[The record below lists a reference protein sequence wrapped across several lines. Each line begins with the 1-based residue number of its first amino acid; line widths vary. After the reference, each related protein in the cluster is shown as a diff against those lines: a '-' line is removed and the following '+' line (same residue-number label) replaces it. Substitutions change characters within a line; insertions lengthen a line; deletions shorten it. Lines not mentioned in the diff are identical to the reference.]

1 MLFKSIV
8 QNIVSLSKTWCVYAR
23 EALLTFACLFVSVCH
38 LVFLQLMFL
47 CASVITLVKLMYK
60 ASHQCAPSCEFAM
73 HQRKWK
79 SNSAVC
85 SCAAFLLHVSAS
97 CAFLIYL
104 ITLMLRYTRIAHNGV
119 DFPQCVSKCAF
130 SD

>member
-1 MLFKSIV
+1 M
-8 QNIVSLSKTWCVYAR
+8 CV
-23 EALLTFACLFVSVCH
+23 LICILKLCACTQGRHWLHLCAFSPVCVI
-38 LVFLQLMFL
+38 LCFCNLCMFL
-47 CASVITLVKLMYK
+47 CASVITLVKLTYK
-60 ASHQCAPSCEFAM
+60 APHQCAPSCEFAM
-73 HQRKWK
+73 HHRKWK

-85 SCAAFLLHVSAS
+85 SCAAFLVHVSSS